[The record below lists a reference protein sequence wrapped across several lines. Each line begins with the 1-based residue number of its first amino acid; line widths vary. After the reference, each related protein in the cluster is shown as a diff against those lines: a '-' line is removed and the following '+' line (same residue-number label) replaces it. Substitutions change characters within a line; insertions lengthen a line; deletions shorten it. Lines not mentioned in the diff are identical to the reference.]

1 MLDSKADTRWVL
13 IAEDDDDIRQIFRDT
28 LLHEPDGL
36 NIELVEARDGIEAL
50 AKVNGREFHCVL
62 TDVRMPRASG
72 LDLIRAM
79 QQTPLNAHTPKLVIT
94 AAPITELGAL
104 ASHIRVV
111 PKPFIASD
119 VVRMVVRELRLGR
132 MDDRAAVHL
141 INPFAEAIEE
151 FVREELKQ
159 ECKID
164 APSVQRQGED
174 LPGDIHCNLVIAS
187 GHMRHRFTLSFD
199 QRLLKALKSEYF
211 QGRTASHAS
220 LTHEKVAKQLCQLF
234 HEKAATKMQAILGA
248 APVLSGNSF
257 VTRDQTAAYASMCN
271 TTGIKVIF
279 NTANGRLIAGA
290 YSKARHR
297 RV

>member
-1 MLDSKADTRWVL
+1 MLDSRADTRWVL
-13 IAEDDDDIRQIFRDT
+13 IADDDDDIRQIFRDT
-28 LLHEPDGL
+28 LLQEPDGL
-36 NIELVEARDGIEAL
+36 SIEVVEARDGIEAL

-94 AAPITELGAL
+94 AAPLAELSAL

-119 VVRMVVRELRLGR
+119 VIRMVVRELRLGR
-132 MDDRAAVHL
+132 MDDRAVVHL

-151 FVREELKQ
+151 FFREELKKDCQ
-159 ECKID
+159 VD

-174 LPGDIHCNLVIAS
+174 IQGDIHCQLVIAS

-199 QRLLKALKSEYF
+199 QRLLKTLKSEYF
-211 QGRTASHAS
+211 QVRSVSHAS
-220 LTHEKVAKQLCQLF
+220 LTHENIAKQLCQVF
-234 HEKAATKMQAILGA
+234 HEKAAAKMHLILGA

-257 VTRDQTAAYASMCN
+257 IAREHTAAYSAMCN

-279 NTANGRLIAGA
+279 NSRSGRITAGA
-290 YSKARHR
+290 YSKARTR
-297 RV
+297 RA